1 MPGVR
6 IRAFIAFGDGAST
19 IRVFS
24 RLAETGRLRLM
35 DSADRELF
43 GVLVVM
49 GLLLVAGIAAVLI
62 FARVWRRER
71 GRGRRR

>member
-1 MPGVR
+1 
-6 IRAFIAFGDGAST
+6 
-19 IRVFS
+19 
-24 RLAETGRLRLM
+24 M